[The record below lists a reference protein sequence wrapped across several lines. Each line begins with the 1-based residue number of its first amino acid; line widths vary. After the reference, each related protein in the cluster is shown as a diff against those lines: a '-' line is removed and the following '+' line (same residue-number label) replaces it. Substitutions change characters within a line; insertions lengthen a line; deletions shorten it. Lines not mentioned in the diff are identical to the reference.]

1 MRPAGGSRL
10 NGRILAVDDQRYF
23 RELLEGMLTDVGFSV
38 ETAASGEEALQ
49 ILDRE
54 PFDVIVTDL
63 VMPGMSGTELVQAVK
78 ERDPAQEIIL
88 VTGVV
93 DVRSAVEA
101 MKVGAT
107 DYLLKPFDR
116 EALAGSIACLL
127 YTSDAADE

>member
-1 MRPAGGSRL
+1 M

-63 VMPGMSGTELVQAVK
+63 VMPGMSGTELVQELRTRKPGIKAVFMSAFPR
-78 ERDPAQEIIL
+78 ELLLEQGRLEP
-88 VTGVV
+88 G
-93 DVRSAVEA
+93 DVSVE
-101 MKVGAT
+101 
-107 DYLLKPFDR
+107 KPFSFED
-116 EALAGSIACLL
+116 LAAQVRTILDDTAR
-127 YTSDAADE
+127 T